1 MLNGRQSIL
10 CSNNRLCF
18 SAEHGSALLVGIIG
32 LLLNTS
38 ALHKVAASTWP
49 LAMFLPLLGVGLMRT
64 AVHWGAK

>member
-10 CSNNRLCF
+10 RSNRRVCF
-18 SAEHGSALLVGIIG
+18 YAEHGLALLVGILG

-38 ALHKVAASTWP
+38 ALHKVEASTWP
-49 LAMFLPLLGVGLMRT
+49 LAMFFPLIGVGLMRM